1 MWEVAE
7 TSGGYWLIPSSIRA
21 PKYAA
26 QFKIGGVKFY
36 CSVVQIAEACKPYLE
51 AICKVEPR
59 VIADSK
65 LHVWIQLD
73 GTYQVQGRST
83 RGTLNALTKGSSAS
97 AAPRTPARRRRR

>member
-26 QFKIGGVKFY
+26 QFKIGKVKFY

-65 LHVWIQLD
+65 LHIWIQMD

-83 RGTLNALTKGSSAS
+83 RGTLGAPTKAPSA
-97 AAPRTPARRRRR
+97 TPSPQNSARRRKR